1 MKKTIPF
8 KKDIIFKTNLSEVT
22 SISLEHTLKIE
33 ENILSGDFI
42 ISGEYKMTDESRDT
56 ENFLYE
62 IPFEVAFDPKYKL
75 DNADIDI
82 EDFYYEIVNNS
93 VLRINI
99 ESSVDKIEEILI
111 EKEQPIMDMNELL
124 IEDEVPIVEFEERC
138 IEEETEDN
146 RIPNLFDNINIDET
160 YNTYKICIVREN
172 DTLESIIE
180 KYSVTKET
188 LELYND
194 ISEIK
199 LGDKIIIPVT
209 YEEN

>member
-8 KKDIIFKTNLSEVT
+8 KKDIIFKTNLEEVT

-33 ENILSGDFI
+33 DNLLTGDFI
-42 ISGEYKMTDESRDT
+42 ISGEYKMTQESTDT
-56 ENFLYE
+56 EKFLYE
-62 IPFEVAFDPKYKL
+62 IPFEVAFDSKYKL
-75 DNADIDI
+75 DNAIIDID
-82 EDFYYEIVNNS
+82 DFYYEIVNNS

-99 ESSVDKIEEILI
+99 EASVDKIEEILI
-111 EKEQPIMDMNELL
+111 EREE
-124 IEDEVPIVEFEERC
+124 PIVNIEQIIEEPKIEEPKIEERC
-138 IEEETEDN
+138 IEEED
-146 RIPNLFDNINIDET
+146 IKLPNLFDNINIDET

-180 KYSVTKET
+180 KYNVTKDT

-199 LGDKIIIPVT
+199 LGDKIIIPVV
-209 YEEN
+209 YESN